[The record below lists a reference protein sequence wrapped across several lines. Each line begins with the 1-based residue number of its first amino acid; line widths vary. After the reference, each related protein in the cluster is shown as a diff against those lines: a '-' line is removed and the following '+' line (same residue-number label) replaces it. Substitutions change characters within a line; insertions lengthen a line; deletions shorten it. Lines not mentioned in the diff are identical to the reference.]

1 MAGFDKEIK
10 ILMLKGETG
19 GHVSGVE
26 KTSTSGVVDTY
37 TMTFDDGNSYN
48 FDVTNGSSIQSI
60 VKTSTSGLV
69 DTYTITLTNGE
80 TTTFTVRNGQD
91 GDVTSQQLNNAI
103 AGVEAEITDINNV
116 LDKTWNTLRG
126 RYTNDG
132 FELAIICET
141 AEHTGVAFAVNG
153 QDKQIIFEKYTNNVV
168 EKSFDIFTELD
179 RLDNKVPLTSG
190 TQDDRLYYTGLY
202 EVTYDSGNTK
212 VSTLYS
218 VPSPISQAQLSYA
231 QYYHFY
237 NQRFNNSGECTLYSR
252 IELNSYNMKV
262 REFTNNG
269 SIWTNTEKNFTWK
282 LLINYGED
290 IISSN

>member
-1 MAGFDKEIK
+1 MATLDKEIK

-19 GHVSGVE
+19 GHVRSVE
-26 KTSTSGVVDTY
+26 KTSTSGLVDTY

-48 FDVTNGSSIQSI
+48 FNVTNGSSIQSI

-80 TTTFTVRNGQD
+80 TTTFTVTNGED
-91 GDVTSQQLNNAI
+91 GEVTTQQLNDAI
-103 AGVEAEITDINNV
+103 NDIANKTSGSLIGRIINSGTEVRLIVSDDLGTNGVLIIIDGTNNKILV
-116 LDKTWNTLRG
+116 RK
-126 RYTNDG
+126 
-132 FELAIICET
+132 
-141 AEHTGVAFAVNG
+141 VVNG
-153 QDKQIIFEKYTNNVV
+153 VIEKEY
-168 EKSFDIFTELD
+168 DLFTEID
-179 RLDNKVPLTSG
+179 GIDGRLDNLEAKIPLTSG

-212 VSTLYS
+212 VSTLYN

-237 NQRFNNSGECTLYSR
+237 NQRFNSSGECTMYSR
-252 IELNSYNMKV
+252 IELDSYNMKV

-282 LLINYGED
+282 LIINYGED